1 MERSQ
6 VKSNDVQ
13 LGKGKE
19 RMGISG
25 MGKALR
31 EHVLTLVESVGLS
44 MAERLGTRV
53 EPGYSMPKTILKH
66 W

>member
-31 EHVLTLVESVGLS
+31 EHVLTLVESVVSSIAEKLWEHVLS
-44 MAERLGTRV
+44 PDIACTRLF
-53 EPGYSMPKTILKH
+53 
-66 W
+66 